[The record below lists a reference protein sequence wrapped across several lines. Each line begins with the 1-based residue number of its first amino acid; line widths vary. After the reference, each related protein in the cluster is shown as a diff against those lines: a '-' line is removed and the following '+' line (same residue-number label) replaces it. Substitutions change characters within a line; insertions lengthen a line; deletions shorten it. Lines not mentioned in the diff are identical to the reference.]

1 MKIAIDGPAG
11 SGKSTTAKIVAD
23 KLNYTYIDTGAMY
36 RAVTFAFMK
45 SINNEFNT
53 DILKNLHLE
62 FKKIDNENHTF
73 LNGIDIS
80 TQIRSQVV
88 ADKVSKI
95 AIIPEVREK
104 LIKIQR
110 KMGKNGN
117 VVLDGRDIGTV
128 VFPDAE
134 LKIYLIA
141 NLEARA
147 KRRYKELRKTD
158 KNIQLDEIRKSISLR
173 DKQDTERGVSPL
185 RKAYDAISI
194 DTTALTIEEQ
204 VDKILDLVK
213 FRAKQI

>member
-11 SGKSTTAKIVAD
+11 SGKSTTAKIIAD

-36 RAVTFAFMK
+36 RAVTYAFLESDK
-45 SINNEFNT
+45 DDL
-53 DILKNLHLE
+53 DIRILDKLNIE
-62 FKKIDNENHTF
+62 FKRLDDENHTF
-73 LNGIDIS
+73 LNGIDVS
-80 TQIRSQVV
+80 SQIRMQNV
-88 ADKVSKI
+88 ADNVSKI

-110 KMGKNGN
+110 KLGKNGN

-141 NLEARA
+141 SLEARA
-147 KRRYKELRKTD
+147 KRRFLEASKTND
-158 KNIQLDEIRKSISLR
+158 NIRLEEIKNSISLR

-185 RKAYDAISI
+185 RKAEDAISI

-213 FRAKQI
+213 LRAKQI